1 MLDTILSMFGWES
14 DDSSRSS
21 TKNVYAP
28 TVINVNNGT
37 RKKKSKEKPKE
48 EPKEEPPKKWSI
60 YPCPFCGGNVLTF
73 SRQSI
78 AVGGRHD
85 GQHWVVFCE
94 KCGAKGPLSPT
105 KDEAAEMWNKPS
117 LAYNKIVKWGNDLE
131 KERDELKKSSPESIL
146 EELKKN
152 DDLFKSIEWTTTALP
167 KVKRK
172 KSSCIGAGRKKKLK

>member
-14 DDSSRSS
+14 DPQRSS
-21 TKNVYAP
+21 TSNVYAP
-28 TVINVNNGT
+28 TVVNVNNGGA
-37 RKKKSKEKPKE
+37 KKDKPKEKPKE
-48 EPKEEPPKKWSI
+48 EPPKNWSI

-105 KDEAAEMWNKPS
+105 KDEAAEGWNKPS
-117 LAYNKIVKWGNDLE
+117 LAYNKIVKWGNNLE

-172 KSSCIGAGRKKKLK
+172 KSSCIGAGRKKMLK

>member
-1 MLDTILSMFGWES
+1 MLDTILSMFGWEP
-14 DDSSRSS
+14 DPPRSM

-28 TVINVNNGT
+28 TVVNVNNGP
-37 RKKKSKEKPKE
+37 KKEKPKEKPKE
-48 EPKEEPPKKWSI
+48 ESPKKWSI

-105 KDEAAEMWNKPS
+105 KDEAANRWNKPA
-117 LAYNKIVKWGNDLE
+117 LAYNKIVRWGNAME

-152 DDLFKSIEWTTTALP
+152 DDLFKSIQWTNSTAAVP

>member
-1 MLDTILSMFGWES
+1 MLETILSMFGWEP
-14 DDSSRSS
+14 DPPRTS
-21 TKNVYAP
+21 TSNVYAP
-28 TVINVNNGT
+28 TVVNVNNGGV
-37 RKKKSKEKPKE
+37 KKEKPKE

-60 YPCPFCGGNVLTF
+60 YPCPFCGGNVMTF

-117 LAYNKIVKWGNDLE
+117 LAYNEIVKWGNELE
-131 KERDELKKSSPESIL
+131 KERDELKKSNPESIL
-146 EELKKN
+146 KELN
-152 DDLFKSIEWTTTALP
+152 RGNDLFKSVQWTAVP
-167 KVKRK
+167 KTKRK
-172 KSSCIGAGRKKKLK
+172 RSSCIGAGRMKHSK

>member
-1 MLDTILSMFGWES
+1 MLETILSMFGWEP
-14 DDSSRSS
+14 DPPRTS

-28 TVINVNNGT
+28 TVVNVNAGGA
-37 RKKKSKEKPKE
+37 KQEKPKE

-73 SRQSI
+73 TRQSI

-105 KDEAAEMWNKPS
+105 RDEAAEEWNKP
-117 LAYNKIVKWGNDLE
+117 AKEYNRLVRRGNDLE
-131 KERDELKKSSPESIL
+131 KELEELKKSSPESIL
-146 EELKKN
+146 EELRKH
-152 DDLFKSIEWTTTALP
+152 DDLFKTVQWTTTTTIVP
-167 KVKRK
+167 KTKRK
-172 KSSCIGAGRKKKLK
+172 RPSCIGAGRKKNC

>member
-1 MLDTILSMFGWES
+1 MLETILEMFGWEP
-14 DDSSRSS
+14 DPPRSM

-28 TVINVNNGT
+28 TVVNVNNGP
-37 RKKKSKEKPKE
+37 RKEK
-48 EPKEEPPKKWSI
+48 PKEEPPKKWSI

-105 KDEAAEMWNKPS
+105 KDEAAEGWNKPA
-117 LAYNKIVKWGNDLE
+117 LAYNKIVRWGNAME
-131 KERDELKKSSPESIL
+131 KERDELKKASPESIL

-152 DDLFKSIEWTTTALP
+152 DDLFKSIEWTNATTAFP